1 MAGKRQENLLS
12 KIAALLEKPVEEI
25 KEARALYTEEE
36 AALEAQSVLNFYE
49 WRKRLIREKGETDR
63 VWEARNR
70 VWKYKTCKGCE
81 ETFAYSYHYDGVAYC
96 SLDCLQGALKKI
108 GLQVTYGQP
117 LMKRWGLRY
126 PGIVPSS
133 ALKSLEVVLTAS
145 SEQTSEHEESSHP
158 KSPEVHLVQNLQE
171 TSLLQQ
177 DMPDERDSL
186 NNTA

>member
-1 MAGKRQENLLS
+1 MKKREENLLA
-12 KIAALLEKPVEEI
+12 KIANLLGKEVEEV

-49 WRKRLIREKGETDR
+49 WRKRLVRDPKETDR
-63 VWEARNR
+63 VWEARQR
-70 VWKYKTCKGCE
+70 VWQYKTCKGCE

-96 SLDCLQGALKKI
+96 SLDCLQVALKKV

-133 ALKSLEVVLTAS
+133 ALKSVESALAAS
-145 SEQTSEHEESSHP
+145 SLEQHENVSSIHP
-158 KSPEVHLVQNLQE
+158 THLEQ
-171 TSLLQQ
+171 SLDATDYQ
-177 DMPDERDSL
+177 DQSS
-186 NNTA
+186 A

>member
-1 MAGKRQENLLS
+1 MAGKREENMLAKIANLL
-12 KIAALLEKPVEEI
+12 AKPVDEI

-36 AALEAQSVLNFYE
+36 AALEAQSVLNYYE
-49 WRKRLIREKGETDR
+49 WRKRLVREKGETDR

-70 VWKYKTCKGCE
+70 VWQYKQCKGCE

-96 SLDCLQGALKKI
+96 SLDCLQVALKKI
-108 GLQVTYGQP
+108 GLTVRYGQP

-133 ALKSLEVVLTAS
+133 ALTSLESVFSAS
-145 SEQTSEHEESSHP
+145 SEQQPEHEMSSRP
-158 KSPEVHLVQNLQE
+158 KSLDTVGVGEVQE
-171 TSLLQQ
+171 NSSLLVN
-177 DMPDERDSL
+177 MPDERDSL